1 MSVWVRAVRRR
12 EDVAGGDDGA
22 AAVVGLPSVE
32 EPHLPGVLVHL
43 GVLAPHDP
51 AGADGRVRHAA
62 LAAAGWRGCD
72 CPPLG
77 GEAWPRDGAVG
88 VHLDGDG
95 AGAGEGAGHGGA
107 TELLA
112 EVSVGNLYIV
122 PPTLRVL
129 LNIKRGKGQ
138 CGLMAFYWILTPLLQ
153 IEILELKPHKV
164 DKV

>member
-22 AAVVGLPSVE
+22 AAVDGPPPVE

-43 GVLAPHDP
+43 GVLAPDDP
-51 AGADGRVRHAA
+51 AGADGRVSDAA
-62 LAAAGWRGCD
+62 LAAAGCD

-77 GEAWPRDGAVG
+77 GEAWPGDGAVG

-95 AGAGEGAGHGGA
+95 AGAGEGAGHGVS

-112 EVSVGNLYIV
+112 EVSVGNLDIV
-122 PPTLRVL
+122 PATLRVL

-138 CGLMAFYWILTPLLQ
+138 CGLMASYWLLTPLL
-153 IEILELKPHKV
+153 HK
-164 DKV
+164 